1 MQPGNRREEREDEIV
16 QAGDEMIK
24 SLRIVKK
31 GGRVLCCNCG
41 GKVQPGMAYVRIGR
55 KNYCVMCE
63 GPGKEAWEALE

>member
-41 GKVQPGMAYVRIGR
+41 GKVRLGWHMSGLAERITASCAKVRERRHGR
-55 KNYCVMCE
+55 
-63 GPGKEAWEALE
+63 P